1 MTATLASPARVGKAA
16 VGALGLL
23 AVATGALESVVTPTL
38 PLLQRELDMSPAEG
52 ALLSIV
58 LLITGALVTPV
69 AGRLG
74 DRYGGKRVLIRL
86 MAVVS
91 AGGLVSALAPN
102 LPVLLLGQVLQGA
115 MVGAL
120 PLSFVLVRAH
130 LPAGESK
137 VAIGVVSGLFVGG
150 GMAGT
155 LSAGPVAEGLS
166 RHWMFALPALAV
178 IGSTLLV
185 DRLMPHD
192 PPGRPGDDAGV
203 DWPGL
208 VLLSGTLVTLMLVLA
223 LAPDIGSRPLVLG
236 ALVVVLAAFVTGWAA
251 VERRAASPMVDLRM
265 LARPTVWKSC
275 VLTFV
280 ICVGTSVAV
289 YLVPQL
295 FAVSADGYGFGAGAT
310 EIGFFLL
317 PGAVA
322 ASLAGPISGIGARRL
337 GSRAVLTAGIVLL
350 AAALLALAAVH
361 TEVWHLVVGKAMIS
375 LANGLCVTA
384 MVAGTATSVDRS
396 DTGIA
401 TGLVLVTRVLG
412 YAVGVQVSGAILT
425 AGTPSGSDVPA
436 ESAFVTGFVVAG
448 AVTALSLL
456 VTRTMSKGVKE

>member
-1 MTATLASPARVGKAA
+1 MTATLAPPVRIGRAA
-16 VGALGLL
+16 VGALGML

-38 PLLQRELDMSPAEG
+38 PLLQRELDMSPSEG

-69 AGRLG
+69 AGKLG
-74 DRYGGKRVLIRL
+74 DRYGGKRILIRL
-86 MAVVS
+86 MAVVC

-120 PLSFVLVRAH
+120 PLSFILVRKH

-166 RHWMFALPALAV
+166 RHWMFALPTIAV
-178 IGSTLLV
+178 IGSTALV
-185 DRLMPHD
+185 NRLMPHD
-192 PPGRPGDDAGV
+192 PPGRSDDAGI

-208 VLLSGTLVTLMLVLA
+208 LLLSGTLVTLMLVLA
-223 LAPDIGSRPLVLG
+223 LAPDVASQPLVLG
-236 ALVVVLAAFVTGWAA
+236 ALILLLAAFTGGWIA
-251 VERRAASPMVDLRM
+251 VERRATSPMVDLRM
-265 LARPTVWKSC
+265 LARPAVWKSC

-295 FAVSADGYGFGAGAT
+295 FAVPSDEYGFGAGAT
-310 EIGFFLL
+310 AIGFFLL

-322 ASLAGPISGIGARRL
+322 ASLAGPISGIGARRY
-337 GSRAVLTAGIVLL
+337 GSRAVVTAGIVLMVT
-350 AAALLALAAVH
+350 ALIALAAVH
-361 TEVWHLVVGKAMIS
+361 TEVWHLVIGKLMIA

-384 MVAGTATSVDRS
+384 LVTGTATSVEQG

-401 TGLVLVTRVLG
+401 TSLVLVTRVLG
-412 YAVGVQVSGAILT
+412 YAVGAQVSGAILT
-425 AGTPSGSDVPA
+425 AATPSGSDVPA
-436 ESAFVTGFVVAG
+436 ESAFVTGFAIAA

-456 VTRTMSKGVKE
+456 VTRTMSKGAKE

>member
-1 MTATLASPARVGKAA
+1 MTATLAPPVRIGKAA
-16 VGALGLL
+16 VWALGLL
-23 AVATGALESVVTPTL
+23 ALATGALESVVTPTL

-58 LLITGALVTPV
+58 LLITGALITPV
-69 AGRLG
+69 AGKLG

-120 PLSFVLVRAH
+120 PLSFIVVRKH
-130 LPAGESK
+130 LPAGDSK
-137 VAIGVVSGLFVGG
+137 VAIGTVSGLFVGG

-166 RHWMFALPALAV
+166 RHWMFALPTLAV
-178 IGSTLLV
+178 IGATLLV
-185 DRLMPHD
+185 NRLMPQD
-192 PPGRPGDDAGV
+192 PPGRSDDAGV

-208 VLLSGTLVTLMLVLA
+208 GLMSGTLVTLMLVLA
-223 LAPDIGSRPLVLG
+223 LAPDIASQPLVLG
-236 ALVVVLAAFVTGWAA
+236 ALIAVLAAFVTGWVA

-265 LARPTVWKSC
+265 LARPAVWKSC

-280 ICVGTSVAV
+280 ICVGTSVPV
-289 YLVPQL
+289 YLVPQF
-295 FAVSADGYGFGAGAT
+295 FAVSEDAYGFGASAT

-322 ASLAGPISGIGARRL
+322 ASLAGPIGGIGARRF
-337 GSRAVLTAGIVLL
+337 GSRAVVTAGIVIMV
-350 AAALLALAAVH
+350 AALLALAAVH
-361 TEVWHLVVGKAMIS
+361 TEVWHLVIGKMMIA

-384 MVAGTATSVDRS
+384 MVTSTATSVDQG

-401 TGLVLVTRVLG
+401 TSLVLVTRVIG
-412 YAVGVQVSGAILT
+412 FAVGVQVSGALLT
-425 AGTPSGSDVPA
+425 AATPSGSDVPA
-436 ESAFVTGFVVAG
+436 ESAFVTGFLIAG

-456 VTRTMSKGVKE
+456 VARTMSKGVKE

>member
-1 MTATLASPARVGKAA
+1 MTATQAPPGRIGKAA
-16 VGALGLL
+16 VAALGLL

-58 LLITGALVTPV
+58 LLITGALITPV
-69 AGRLG
+69 AGKFG

-86 MAVVS
+86 MTVVS

-120 PLSFVLVRAH
+120 PLSFILVRKH
-130 LPAGESK
+130 LPAEESK

-166 RHWMFALPALAV
+166 RHWMFALPTIAV
-178 IGSTLLV
+178 IGATVLV
-185 DRLMPHD
+185 HRLMPHD
-192 PPGRPGDDAGV
+192 PPGRPGDAGV

-208 VLLSGTLVTLMLVLA
+208 VLLSGTLLTLMLVLA
-223 LAPDIGSRPLVLG
+223 LAPDIASRPLVLG
-236 ALVVVLAAFVTGWAA
+236 SLIVVLAAFATGWTA
-251 VERRAASPMVDLRM
+251 VERRAASPMIDLRM
-265 LARPTVWKSC
+265 LARPAMWKSS
-275 VLTFV
+275 VLTLV

-295 FAVSADGYGFGAGAT
+295 FAVPADRYGFGAGAT

-322 ASLAGPISGIGARRL
+322 ASLAGPISAMGTRRF
-337 GSRAVLTAGIVLL
+337 GSRAVVTAGIVIM
-350 AAALLALAAVH
+350 AAALIGLAAVH
-361 TEVWHLVVGKAMIS
+361 TEVWHLVIGKMMIA

-384 MVAGTATSVDRS
+384 MVTDTATSVDQS

-401 TGLVLVTRVLG
+401 TSLVLVTRVIG
-412 YAVGVQVSGAILT
+412 YAVGAQIGGAILT
-425 AGTPSGSDVPA
+425 AGTPSGTDVPA
-436 ESAFVTGFVVAG
+436 ESAFVTGFVIAA
-448 AVTALSLL
+448 AVTAPALL
-456 VTRTMSKGVKE
+456 VARTMSKGVKE